1 MAPMVHGLEAKY
13 FGRIKFTYLDADDPQ
28 TFDFQKALG
37 FYYQPE
43 VYLLD
48 ANGNVLQKWVG
59 FTSEEDFEAV
69 FTQYVQSKKS
79 PQSNDCGDFSF
90 GCS

>member
-13 FGRIKFTYLDADDPQ
+13 YGKIKFTYLDADDSR
-28 TFDFQKALG
+28 TRGFQQALG

-48 ANGNVLQKWVG
+48 ANGSVLKKWVG
-59 FTSEEDFEAV
+59 YTTAEQFEDV
-69 FTQYVQSKKS
+69 FAQHVQ
-79 PQSNDCGDFSF
+79 
-90 GCS
+90 

>member
-28 TFDFQKALG
+28 TFDFQRALG
-37 FYYQPE
+37 FAYQPE

-48 ANGNVLQKWVG
+48 ANGTVLQKWVG
-59 FTSEEDFEAV
+59 FTSEEEFEAV
-69 FTQYVQSKKS
+69 FAQYVQ
-79 PQSNDCGDFSF
+79 
-90 GCS
+90 

>member
-13 FGRIKFTYLDADDPQ
+13 YGRIRFTYLDADDPR
-28 TFDFQKALG
+28 TDGFQRALG

-48 ANGNVLQKWVG
+48 GSGNVLKKWVG
-59 FTSEEDFEAV
+59 YTSEQDFESV
-69 FTQYVQSKKS
+69 FAQ
-79 PQSNDCGDFSF
+79 FLE
-90 GCS
+90 